1 MFTLRCL
8 PPSAAL
14 ACLVASAPAVAEYS
28 LEAESIKL
36 YGGSYSTDCG
46 NSAAPRLQVAK
57 TLNVEKGNNRMT
69 GEKLM
74 ASASYL
80 DPNPPANY
88 QMALLSEV
96 RGGAQLIFVV
106 YRDKAG
112 LYVELMGDPK
122 VETALTAVLG
132 RAQFK
137 AKYRDCDAASRA
149 PLPKPAAAPAPAAN
163 PDSVENWD
171 YIRDRKFKAIHRKA
185 IGAKAREP
193 WISDLDGPAP
203 PPRLVSVAG
212 TDYRLLSV
220 CKPHDC
226 GDNKMIVLYSPAN
239 KTVYGK
245 IHERGK
251 ITLIGKPPLEVAA
264 ELERLSNTE
273 WQQGY

>member
-1 MFTLRCL
+1 M
-8 PPSAAL
+8 L
-14 ACLVASAPAVAEYS
+14 ACLVASAPATADYS
-28 LEAESIKL
+28 LEAESLKL
-36 YGGSYSTDCG
+36 YGGSYSTECG
-46 NSAAPRLQVAK
+46 NPAAPRLHVAE
-57 TLNVEKGNNRMT
+57 TLNVEKGNKRMT

-80 DPNPPANY
+80 DPTPPANY

-96 RGGAQLIFVV
+96 HGGAQLIFVV

-112 LYVELMGDPK
+112 LYIELMGDPK

-132 RAQFK
+132 KAQFK
-137 AKYRDCDAASRA
+137 AKYRDCDAASRT
-149 PLPKPAAAPAPAAN
+149 PIPKAVLAPAAPN

-171 YIRDRKFKAIHRKA
+171 YVRDRKFKAILRKT

-203 PPRLVSVAG
+203 PARLVSVAG
-212 TDYRLLSV
+212 TDYRLLAV

-239 KTVYGK
+239 KSVYGK

-251 ITLIGKPPLEVAA
+251 ITMVGKPSSAVAA
-264 ELERLSNTE
+264 ELERLSKTE
-273 WQQGY
+273 WQQAY

>member
-1 MFTLRCL
+1 MNTQQWLSCG
-8 PPSAAL
+8 AAI
-14 ACLVASAPAVAEYS
+14 ACLASSAPATAAYS

-36 YGGSYSTDCG
+36 YGGAYSTDCS
-46 NSAAPRLQVAK
+46 NPAAPRLQVAE
-57 TLNVEKGNNRMT
+57 TLNVEKGNKRMT

-80 DPNPPANY
+80 DPTPPANY

-96 RGGAQLIFVV
+96 RGGAQLIFVI

-132 RAQFK
+132 KAQLK
-137 AKYRDCDAASRA
+137 AKYRDCEAANRA
-149 PLPKPAAAPAPAAN
+149 PVPKPALAPAATN
-163 PDSVENWD
+163 PDSVENWNFVGD
-171 YIRDRKFKAIHRKA
+171 KKFKAILRKA
-185 IGAKAREP
+185 IGPKAQEP

-203 PPRLVSVAG
+203 PARLVSVTG
-212 TDYRLLSV
+212 TDYRLLAV

-239 KTVYGK
+239 RTVYGK
-245 IHERGK
+245 IFERGK
-251 ITLIGKPPLEVAA
+251 ITLIGKPSAEVAT
-264 ELERLSNTE
+264 ELERLSKTE